1 MHLLHPAYFPNIAF
15 FSVFIDNET
24 IWETQDNFQKQTYR
38 NRTYICTDRGRHMLS
53 IPIIHG
59 TTEKG
64 RQLYKDVKIDNSY
77 SWQRQHWRTLETA
90 YRTSPFFEFY
100 EDEIRPLYEKKI
112 EFLMD
117 MNLESIALICEAL
130 QLKMPVAKTT
140 GYELKPKE
148 KDFRFLINAKQ
159 SVNITADEYTQVF
172 GERHGFIPNTS
183 ILDAL
188 FNLGPN
194 TVSYL
199 KQVEIKKPND

>member
-15 FSVFIDNET
+15 FSVFINDKT

-38 NRTYICTDRGRHMLS
+38 NRAYICTDRGRHMLS

-59 TTEKG
+59 KTEKG

-100 EDEIRPLYEKKI
+100 EDEIKPIYEKKFK
-112 EFLMD
+112 FLMD
-117 MNLESIALICEAL
+117 INLESIALICEAL
-130 QLKMPVAKTT
+130 QLQMPDAKTST
-140 GYELKPKE
+140 FELNPKE
-148 KDFRFLINAKQ
+148 EDFRFLINAKQ
-159 SVNITADEYTQVF
+159 SVNYTADHYTQVF

-199 KQVEIKKPND
+199 KQVQIKKPND

>member
-15 FSVFIDNET
+15 FSVFINDET

-38 NRTYICTDRGRHMLS
+38 NRAYICTDRGRHMLS

-59 TTEKG
+59 KTEKG

-100 EDEIRPLYEKKI
+100 EDEIKPIYEKKF

-117 MNLESIALICEAL
+117 INLESIALICEAL
-130 QLKMPVAKTT
+130 QLQMPDAKTST
-140 GYELKPKE
+140 FELNPKE
-148 KDFRFLINAKQ
+148 EDFRFLINAKQ
-159 SVNITADEYTQVF
+159 SVNYTADHYTQVF

-199 KQVEIKKPND
+199 KQVQIKKPND